1 MKKFIAIIAAAC
13 CAMGISAETYSSH
26 VKVTINGTSTEQDN
40 VQVVVTE
47 TDGLYNLSLKNFC
60 LTSEGVTL
68 PVGNIE
74 VTGVEGVDEYG
85 YTTLTFK
92 APVNITP
99 GDDPAYQEA
108 DWIGPLLGDVPLDM
122 TARFTDTAL
131 NAQIDIEMAMLG
143 QAIEVSLFG
152 VAPGN
157 QPLDGD
163 VNKDGEVNVADINSV
178 INIILNN

>member
-47 TDGLYNLSLKNFC
+47 NDGLYNLSLKNFC

-99 GDDPAYQEA
+99 GDDPA
-108 DWIGPLLGDVPLDM
+108 
-122 TARFTDTAL
+122 
-131 NAQIDIEMAMLG
+131 
-143 QAIEVSLFG
+143 
-152 VAPGN
+152 
-157 QPLDGD
+157 
-163 VNKDGEVNVADINSV
+163 
-178 INIILNN
+178 